1 MFIPSLD
8 KGVFFRCSLSCSQS
22 PSPTPLQLLCYC
34 FHHLFPLSRLIIDNI
49 VPWHCYLWLYL
60 SERNHRSSWGPGTTF
75 PITSVLLPPPPPPLP
90 HPPPSPFGPPAAC
103 PLILSPDLNPCTNC
117 TSAAYFS
124 ALQVVALFP
133 QVPGQKC
140 IFLHFH
146 FWFWD
151 LDSFSHF
158 SPHSSHLLQVCWPP
172 CQLSRELTSNSWF
185 QEREKLM
192 GSSAL
197 TDATA
202 AIDSWR
208 LQGAEI
214 SALPRW
220 EGGDWGQVGLL
231 RGCHGLQ
238 QLPWICPDQP
248 QLKLAL
254 FRELGATGILH
265 LAVKV
270 HHLCSHPG
278 LLWNIKKS
286 LKRKTH
292 PC

>member
-1 MFIPSLD
+1 MCWLQVRELFSLQP
-8 KGVFFRCSLSCSQS
+8 KM
-22 PSPTPLQLLCYC
+22 
-34 FHHLFPLSRLIIDNI
+34 
-49 VPWHCYLWLYL
+49 WL
-60 SERNHRSSWGPGTTF
+60 
-75 PITSVLLPPPPPPLP
+75 
-90 HPPPSPFGPPAAC
+90 C

-124 ALQVVALFP
+124 ALQVVALFS